1 MYHLTTELLHHI
13 ILEMTLLPPPTI
25 IKILELLSAVILT
38 GTSIMMQFLGK
49 LTGP

>member
-1 MYHLTTELLHHI
+1 MYRLTTELLHHI
-13 ILEMTLLPPPTI
+13 ILEMTPLPPSTI
-25 IKILELLSAVILT
+25 IKILALLAAVVFT